1 MAYEVTEL
9 QLCRKF
15 QSQAELE
22 VSFRVRVLAL
32 WSLGAVRSEASP
44 TLKALTV
51 SPASLGRCEG

>member
-1 MAYEVTEL
+1 MVYEVTEL

-22 VSFRVRVLAL
+22 VSFRLARWL
-32 WSLGAVRSEASP
+32 LAAVKSEASQ

-51 SPASLGRCEG
+51 SPASLGRREG